1 MSYPFFHL
9 YSLTSQALVLSTSA
23 LIMSCMPAQAWAQT
37 RVLVGGGLQV
47 CSSMTPEHC
56 EHPFKGGKASP
67 LFRVDENALAR
78 LETHWPSQYQAQK
91 ESQIKAFKAL
101 VSEQALTQEQ
111 LLTLWYEHAPEA
123 QLLDNALVYYVLDT
137 LELAEPSLKVHI
149 DTDLNKDDATSELLA
164 FMQSAISVAA
174 AQQAQPPRVLMLT
187 SASRDPYA
195 SADYYQQ
202 LLASNNMDSH
212 SNNIDSQW
220 LPLTPA
226 LAKALSQGRCD
237 KLNEFRQQAQIFD
250 RARVYPER
258 IAEEQALC
266 SQGVKALIA
275 QIEAASAVYFNNG
288 DQALAKAVLY
298 DEQGK
303 EYPWTE
309 ALRTRAVILAN
320 GNGSALQS
328 GGSNT
333 KGFVAMITG
342 GDAFAALE
350 NKVELET
357 KPTSLPSGYAAISY
371 EPKGGLGTFNYGV
384 LDTQFSDDNRSLRLH
399 SLLYGAGQLAGYGI
413 DTGSALVIITSEQ
426 GNVATVL
433 GEAGVVKVQPLDKR
447 TFRYSYYPSGV
458 RLTLAQ
464 QQWRLAADTKA
475 IEVEGPSAQALPQM
489 RFGDILYD
497 GKLRSLT
504 QAMCLSNSKM
514 ALAAQYTR
522 GQYWDFTLR
531 SDQQTRML
539 NTDIRANA
547 CAIEELIIEFAPRN

>member
-9 YSLTSQALVLSTSA
+9 CSLTPRALLLSASA
-23 LIMSCMPAQAWAQT
+23 LIMSFMSGQAWAQT
-37 RVLVGGGLQV
+37 QVLVGGGLQV

-56 EHPFKGGKASP
+56 QQSLKGGKASS
-67 LFRVDENALAR
+67 LFKVDENALAR
-78 LETHWPSQYQAQK
+78 LDRHWPSQYQTQK
-91 ESQIKAFKAL
+91 ESQIKALKAL
-101 VSEQALTQEQ
+101 VSEQAMTQEQ
-111 LLTLWYEHAPEA
+111 LLTLWYQQAPQA
-123 QLLDNALVYYVLDT
+123 QLLARPLYYYVLDT
-137 LELAEPSLKVHI
+137 LELAEPSQKVRL
-149 DTDLNKDDATSELLA
+149 DTYINSHEATGDILA
-164 FMQSAISVAA
+164 FMQSSISVAA
-174 AQQAQPPRVLMLT
+174 GQQAQPPQVLMLT

-202 LLASNNMDSH
+202 LLASKS
-212 SNNIDSQW
+212 IDGQW

-237 KLNEFRQQAQIFD
+237 KLNEFRQQALIFD

-266 SQGVKALIA
+266 SQGVEALTA
-275 QIEAASAVYFNNG
+275 QIEAASAVFFNDG
-288 DQALAKAVLY
+288 DQTLASAVLY

-309 ALRTRAVILAN
+309 ALRTRPVILAN
-320 GNGSALQS
+320 GTGSAIQS
-328 GGSNT
+328 GGSNA
-333 KGFVAMITG
+333 KGAVAVITG

-350 NKVELET
+350 NKVELAT

-371 EPKGGLGTFNYGV
+371 EPEGGLGTFNYGV

-399 SLLYGAGQLAGYGI
+399 SLLYGAEQLAGYGI
-413 DTGSALVIITSEQ
+413 DAGSALVVITSGQ
-426 GNVATVL
+426 DYIGTVL
-433 GEAGVVKVQPLDKR
+433 GEAGVVKIQPLDTR
-447 TFRYSYYPSGV
+447 SFRYSYYPSGV
-458 RLTLAQ
+458 RLTLEQ
-464 QQWRLAADTKA
+464 QQWRLATDTKA
-475 IEVEGPSAQALPQM
+475 IEVKGPDAQALPQM

-514 ALAAQYTR
+514 ALATQYTR

-547 CAIEELIIEFAPRN
+547 CAIEGLIIEFAPRN